1 MEKIKKNVAES
12 LLYGII
18 INREYD
24 RVFLQVKKGM
34 RMGPVLNGLVKLQRV
49 ENRLR
54 AVKTKLARCRR
65 GVLFQENQL
74 RTLQNG
80 LEAKQEEIK
89 QTKLQAGR
97 LEIDLKDRDEQ
108 IEKYRNQL
116 NLARTNKE
124 YSALLTE
131 LNTAKADDSKI
142 ETQVLELMK
151 NVEVDEAACEEI
163 RSQIQTQR
171 TKVDEIRKGA
181 EREAVELEKD
191 IAEIQVEWDAA
202 TRDIPAAALQFF
214 ERVAD
219 TYDGEAMADVEQVDE
234 SSQSYSCGGCFM
246 GIPAEVVNVLT
257 VKDEIVRCSN
267 CTRIL
272 YLKESE

>member
-1 MEKIKKNVAES
+1 
-12 LLYGII
+12 
-18 INREYD
+18 
-24 RVFLQVKKGM
+24 
-34 RMGPVLNGLVKLQRV
+34 MGPVLNGLVKLQRV

-97 LEIDLKDRDEQ
+97 LEIDLKERDEQ

-151 NVEVDEAACEEI
+151 NAEIDEASCEEI
-163 RSQIQTQR
+163 RSQIETQR
-171 TKVDEIRKGA
+171 SKVDEIRK
-181 EREAVELEKD
+181 ESESKAVELEKD
-191 IAEIQVEWDAA
+191 IAEVQAEWDAE
-202 TRDIPAAALQFF
+202 TKDIPAAALQFF
-214 ERVAD
+214 QRVAE
-219 TYDGEAMADVEQVDE
+219 TYDGEAMAEVEQVDE
-234 SSQSYSCGGCFM
+234 NSQSYSCGGCFM
-246 GIPAEVVNVLT
+246 GIPAEIVNVLSG
-257 VKDEIVRCSN
+257 KDEIIRCSN

-272 YLKESE
+272 YLKKDEIE

>member
-1 MEKIKKNVAES
+1 
-12 LLYGII
+12 
-18 INREYD
+18 
-24 RVFLQVKKGM
+24 
-34 RMGPVLNGLVKLQRV
+34 MGPVLNGLVKLQRV

-80 LEAKQEEIK
+80 LEAKHEEIT
-89 QTKLQAGR
+89 QAKLQIGR
-97 LEIDLKDRDEQ
+97 LELDLKERDEQ
-108 IEKYRNQL
+108 IDKYRNQL

-151 NVEVDEAACEEI
+151 NVEIDEADCEEI
-163 RSQIQTQR
+163 KLQIEAQRS
-171 TKVDEIRKGA
+171 KVDQIRK
-181 EREAVELEKD
+181 ESESKAVEFEKD
-191 IAEIQVEWDAA
+191 IAEVQAEWDTEAKG
-202 TRDIPAAALQFF
+202 IPAEALQFF
-214 ERVAD
+214 GRVAE
-219 TYDGEAMADVEQVDE
+219 TYDGEAMAEVEQVDE
-234 SSQSYSCGGCFM
+234 SLASYSCGGCFM
-246 GIPAEVVNVLT
+246 RIPSEIVNVLSG
-257 VKDEIVRCSN
+257 KDDIVRCSN

-272 YLKESE
+272 YLNKDKIG

>member
-1 MEKIKKNVAES
+1 
-12 LLYGII
+12 
-18 INREYD
+18 
-24 RVFLQVKKGM
+24 
-34 RMGPVLNGLVKLQRV
+34 MGPVLNGLIKLQRV

-54 AVKTKLARCRR
+54 AAKTKLARCRR

-80 LEAKQEEIK
+80 LEAKQEEIT

-97 LEIDLKDRDEQ
+97 LELDLKERDEQ
-108 IEKYRNQL
+108 IDKLRSQL

-151 NVEVDEAACEEI
+151 NVEVDESACEEI
-163 RSQIQTQR
+163 SSQIEAQR
-171 TKVDEIRKGA
+171 TQVDEIRQEA
-181 EREAVELEKD
+181 EAKAVGIEAD
-191 IAEIQVEWDAA
+191 IAEVQAEWDAA
-202 TRDIPAAALQFF
+202 AKDIPAESLRIF

-219 TYDGEAMADVEQVDE
+219 TYDGEAMAEVEQVNE
-234 SSQSYSCGGCFM
+234 NAQSYSCGGCFM
-246 GIPAEVVNVLT
+246 GIPAEIVNVLSG
-257 VKDEIVRCSN
+257 KDDIVRCSN

-272 YLKESE
+272 YLKEEETE

>member
-1 MEKIKKNVAES
+1 
-12 LLYGII
+12 
-18 INREYD
+18 
-24 RVFLQVKKGM
+24 
-34 RMGPVLNGLVKLQRV
+34 MGPVLNGLIKLQRV

-80 LEAKQEEIK
+80 LEA
-89 QTKLQAGR
+89 
-97 LEIDLKDRDEQ
+97 DLKSRDEQ
-108 IEKYRNQL
+108 IDKLRSHL

-151 NVEVDEAACEEI
+151 NVEIDEASCEEI
-163 RSQIQTQR
+163 RSQIETQR
-171 TKVDEIRKGA
+171 VKVDEIRK
-181 EREAVELEKD
+181 ESESKAVELEKD
-191 IAEIQVEWDAA
+191 IAEVQAEWDAQA
-202 TRDIPAAALQFF
+202 KDIPATALQFF
-214 ERVAD
+214 ERVAE
-219 TYDGEAMADVEQVDE
+219 TYDGEAMAEIEQVDE
-234 SSQSYSCGGCFM
+234 NAHSYSCGGCFM
-246 GIPAEVVNVLT
+246 GVPAEIVNVLSG
-257 VKDEIVRCSN
+257 KDEIVRCSN

-272 YLKESE
+272 YLDKGENE